1 MPQEGTLLNSAVK
14 YFRKVSSTGHL
25 PEAVEELKKFHQNRS
40 HSLDLGPAFYVI
52 IDYNDFSYRFV
63 SKSFTEILGY
73 DTQTLLNGGF
83 PFFNSVI
90 GPDEIQPTI
99 NLWDVITDYLKNLP
113 NPVVRKCFFLVDFH
127 FKHKNGNY
135 LHMLQQTVILKTS
148 SEGRLQ
154 YELVKITDITHWQK
168 QSPMCGI
175 IITPDPKDTLICFP
189 TEDIQ
194 IKGLVFSKSE
204 LRILELMAMG
214 DRSKE
219 IAKKLKL
226 SSHTVDTHRRNML
239 HKTHS
244 KNTSELIRFA
254 YLSGNL

>member
-1 MPQEGTLLNSAVK
+1 MPQEGALLNSAVK
-14 YFRKVSSTGHL
+14 YFRKVSSTGDL
-25 PEAVEELKKFHQNRS
+25 PEAVEELKKFHQDRS

-52 IDYNDFSYRFV
+52 LDYNDFSYKFV
-63 SKSFTEILGY
+63 SKSFTKILGY
-73 DTQTLLNGGF
+73 ETQVLLNGGV
-83 PFFNSVI
+83 PFYNSVI
-90 GPDEIQPTI
+90 GQNEVQPLI
-99 NLWDVITDYLKNLP
+99 SLWKVITDYLKGLP
-113 NPVVRKCFFLVDFH
+113 ISDVRKSLFSVDFH

-135 LHMLQQTVILKTS
+135 LHMLQQTVLLKTS
-148 SEGRLQ
+148 PEGRLQ
-154 YELVKITDITHWQK
+154 YELIKITDITHWQK

-175 IITPDPKDTLICFP
+175 ITTPDPKDILICFP

-194 IKGLVFSKSE
+194 INGLVFSKAE
-204 LRILELMAMG
+204 LRILELMALG

-244 KNTSELIRFA
+244 KNTPELIRFA